1 MGLTQVPLW
10 PLRIDPVSSG
20 ILSRPKMQT
29 KSVINNAGR
38 IVSAFE
44 MLIVPMTLNI
54 EVSTFEKMKIKA
66 EAIT

>member
-1 MGLTQVPLW
+1 
-10 PLRIDPVSSG
+10 
-20 ILSRPKMQT
+20 MQT

-54 EVSTFEKMKIKA
+54 EVSTLEKM
-66 EAIT
+66 